1 MAVLVE
7 AISAIVRRKAI
18 DDKFMN
24 GWEGFQGIVPNN
36 TLCYDNDLARVGFM
50 SPQDV
55 QGFVYQLQERGLTFL
70 TKNKAQDIAVV
81 DQQRGVTSEC
91 AWLMFSHLNINEA
104 GDKVAVC
111 WLVSEERIQTAG
123 IHMPL
128 NWQPGESIKLATP
141 PGWTYENSLS
151 QKFNFVENENLNKE
165 KIFLGR
171 EDDMDVYLDLKTGKK
186 LYEGRTSKE

>member
-7 AISAIVRRKAI
+7 GISAIIRRKAI

-36 TLCYDNDLARVGFM
+36 TLCFDNDLARVGFM

-70 TKNKAQDIAVV
+70 KKNKAQDIAVV
-81 DQQRGVTSEC
+81 DQQRGVTTEC
-91 AWLMFSHLNINEA
+91 TWLMFSHLNINEA

-128 NWQPGESIKLATP
+128 NWQPGENIKLATP
-141 PGWTYENSLS
+141 PRWTYENSLS
-151 QKFNFVENENLNKE
+151 QKFKFVENENLNKE
-165 KIFLGR
+165 MLFLGH
-171 EDDMDVYLDLKTGKK
+171 EDGLDVFLDLKTGKK
-186 LYEGRTSKE
+186 FYKG